1 MPIVTR
7 YMRFQK
13 HPTLFRLLLL
23 AVVLV
28 ALFLGYVFRY
38 RAFVRSLRGFDI
50 AVQDGYAEQAFP
62 LLSRSQ
68 ITQLGMAHREGMQS
82 ASSYAL
88 VESGKP
94 AGVVR
99 VGVFGCSF
107 VNGKEAAFGQDFPS
121 HLQRLFEAD
130 GNQDIQVLNFGVGA
144 FGVQQS
150 YLLWQYLAGE
160 FELDTT
166 VFSLYGFH
174 RNRDNSFI
182 MLNSIYAPVHG
193 RYVLDGESIRLIEV
207 SGADRRDAA
216 KGYFRLI
223 PSWNY
228 LRFDAKTPPQIRAL
242 LPKGRE
248 LPLNPFYYR
257 RDPEG
262 ELSELYGRIFADM
275 ASRSGRLLVLLN
287 DRRSEDFMNSSS
299 SVLPFGTARTS
310 TENYTWDRDGL
321 FRAPRNHP
329 SALGYR
335 VLAQETHSILTDRHE
350 AHLIDVELL
359 GAVEGSR
366 AAEMEGGLSSFDD
379 VYLSLNEMPAAV
391 FVKPSATKTVETH
404 VFEAG
409 RFESVLDV
417 SGSRNPLFI
426 ALHGEIPGID
436 LRLRFSAG
444 GSPIDVVL
452 GRISFVR
459 GRHVG
464 VCVLSW
470 KTKRGDG
477 WELEARPEINAISLD
492 VVSEEEITNIRL
504 ELGASTVLRG
514 ELSPRTESRTRRIS
528 WIAAGGSLIASR
540 GHPEQNAAEIAA
552 SEGGDFCITTTKKGR
567 PDEHWCTRRWRLGTT
582 SLKVRST
589 GIPPM
594 GG

>member
-1 MPIVTR
+1 
-7 YMRFQK
+7 MRFQK

-23 AVVLV
+23 ATVLI
-28 ALFLGYVFRY
+28 AMFLGYALRY
-38 RAFVRSLRGFDI
+38 RTFVKSLRGFDV
-50 AVQDGYAEQAFP
+50 AARDAFAAQSFP
-62 LLSRSQ
+62 LLDGAE
-68 ITQLGMAHREGMQS
+68 ITQLGMAHREGKRP
-82 ASSYAL
+82 ASSYTS
-88 VESGKP
+88 VGGRKP
-94 AGVVR
+94 ADTIR

-107 VNGKEAAFGQDFPS
+107 VEGTEAGPGQDFPS
-121 HLQRLFEAD
+121 QLQESFDAEGGQRV
-130 GNQDIQVLNFGVGA
+130 QVLNFGVGA

-150 YLLWQYLAGE
+150 YLLWHYLAGE

-193 RYVLDGESIRLIEV
+193 RFVLDGENIRLIEV

-262 ELSELYGRIFADM
+262 ELSKLYGRIFADM

-287 DRRSEDFMNSSS
+287 DRRSDNLMNASSV
-299 SVLPFGTARTS
+299 VLPFGTARTS
-310 TENYTWDRDGL
+310 TEKYTWDRDGL

-335 VLAQETHSILTDRHE
+335 VLAQETHAILTDRHE
-350 AHLIDVELL
+350 AHVIDVELL
-359 GAVEGSR
+359 GAIEGSR
-366 AAEMEGGLSSFDD
+366 APEMDGGLSSFDE

-391 FVKPSATKTVETH
+391 FVSPSATKSVETH

-417 SGSRNPLFI
+417 SGPRNPLFI
-426 ALHGEIPGID
+426 ALEGEIQGID

-444 GSPIDVVL
+444 GSPIDLVL
-452 GRISFVR
+452 GRISFVG

-464 VCVLSW
+464 VFVPHW
-470 KTKRGDG
+470 KKKSGDG
-477 WELEARPEINAISLD
+477 WELEARPEINAVALD
-492 VVSEEEITNIRL
+492 ALSNEKITDIRL
-504 ELGASTVLRG
+504 ELDGSTVLRG
-514 ELSPRTESRTRRIS
+514 ELSPRIDSRSRRIS

-540 GHPEQNAAEIAA
+540 GHPAQNAAEIAA
-552 SEGGDFCITTTKKGR
+552 SQGGDVCITATKEDR
-567 PDEHWCTRRWRLGTT
+567 PDERWCTRRWRLGTT

-589 GIPPM
+589 GFPPM
-594 GG
+594 GD